1 MQYGDC
7 YFGLSPGTNCNNRL
21 AVDRLFVCSF
31 SYAARRV
38 HRAAFAL
45 SPSAIN
51 AGDCHDDA
59 IVPTAIMPGENI
71 ALRWVVDRFSDESS
85 SSK

>member
-1 MQYGDC
+1 MQHGAC
-7 YFGLSPGTNCNNRL
+7 YFGLSPGTICNNRL
-21 AVDRLFVCSF
+21 AADRLFVCSF
-31 SYAARRV
+31 SYTARRV
-38 HRAAFAL
+38 HSAAFAL

-85 SSK
+85 SNK